1 MALAGSATLQAGMGS
16 VFIMIVSLVIVVL
29 MITWLKINPVY
40 SMLVGAIGAGIAFGL
55 PLSNVILRPAITEV
69 VGHLPDGT
77 EVIGTIPAVVQHGVI
92 QTVVQGFGAT
102 IGNIGIVILLGCT
115 IGVILDQT
123 GGALVLANSM
133 LRLVGPRNASLAM
146 MFSGY
151 LVSIPVFSDTAIVIM
166 APVARTVSARSGAP
180 LIACLGALNAGIMAT
195 HTIVPPTP
203 GPLAAAG
210 TLGVDLGRMI
220 ILGLLVALAY
230 SVVAWIWCATFCAKK
245 FPRAEVMEGIE
256 PLPKGKKLTAED
268 LMIKTDR
275 RLPSTFMAYASLLVP
290 ILLICLNSFGTISI
304 GGRPPLIPAHW
315 HAFSGF
321 IGHPIVALGIG
332 VLVAF
337 GLDPSALSKEQI
349 GKWFNKSVDTSA
361 FIILATGT
369 AGSYGF
375 ILRVSG
381 VGEFMGHGIANTGLP
396 VVFIPFFVTLLLVL
410 SNGSATVSLIT
421 GSAIMYP
428 LLPFLG
434 LPPVIVA
441 LALTAGASFFY
452 HVNASHYW
460 VVVRSA
466 NLSMKEGFFNVS
478 GGTAIGSIG
487 AMICVFILSLFVTV

>member
-1 MALAGSATLQAGMGS
+1 MQLAASVTLEAGMGS
-16 VFIMIVSLVIVVL
+16 VFVMIVSLVAIVL
-29 MITWLKINPVY
+29 LITWAKINPVY
-40 SMLVGAIGAGIAFGL
+40 SMLVGAIGAGIAFGI
-55 PLSNVILRPAITEV
+55 PLTNTRVYDAAGEF
-69 VGHLPDGT
+69 VGL
-77 EVIGTIPAVVQHGVI
+77 QHGVI
-92 QTVVQGFGAT
+92 QTIMQGFGAT

-115 IGVILDQT
+115 IGVILEQT

-133 LRLVGPRNASLAM
+133 LKMVGPKNASLAM

-195 HTIVPPTP
+195 HTITPPTP

-210 TLGVDLGRMI
+210 TLGVDLGQMI
-220 ILGLLVALAY
+220 VWGMIVAMAY
-230 SVVAWIWCATFCAKK
+230 SIVAWIWCSTYCAKK
-245 FPRAEVMEGIE
+245 FPRPEVMEGIE
-256 PLPKGKKLTAED
+256 PLPKGKITAED
-268 LMIKTDR
+268 LMIKSDK
-275 RLPSTFMAYASLLVP
+275 RLPSAFMAFASLLVP
-290 ILLICLNSFGTISI
+290 ILLICINSFGTI
-304 GGRPPLIPAHW
+304 GENPLIPASMHS
-315 HAFSGF
+315 FFGF
-321 IGHPIVALGIG
+321 IGHPIMALGIG

-337 GLDPSALSKEQI
+337 GLDPSVLSREQI

-381 VGEFMGHGIANTGLP
+381 VGEFMGQAIANTALP
-396 VVFIPFFVTLLLVL
+396 AVFIPFFVTLLLVL

-421 GSAIMYP
+421 GSAIMFP
-428 LLPFLG
+428 LLPYLG
-434 LPPVIVA
+434 LSPVIVA

-487 AMICVFILSLFVTV
+487 AIIAVYILSLFL

>member
-1 MALAGSATLQAGMGS
+1 MQLAGSITLEAGMGS
-16 VFIMIVSLVIVVL
+16 VFVMIISLIAIVL
-29 MITWLKINPVY
+29 LITWLKVNPVY
-40 SMLVGAIGAGIAFGL
+40 AMLVGAIGAGIAFRIPLLNTPVYEAGEFVGL
-55 PLSNVILRPAITEV
+55 
-69 VGHLPDGT
+69 
-77 EVIGTIPAVVQHGVI
+77 QHGVI
-92 QTVVQGFGAT
+92 QTVMQGFGAT

-115 IGVILDQT
+115 IGVILEQT

-133 LRLVGPRNASLAM
+133 LRLVGPKNASLAM

-151 LVSIPVFSDTAIVIM
+151 LISIPVFSDTAIVIM
-166 APVARTVSARSGAP
+166 APVARTVSARSGVP

-203 GPLAAAG
+203 GPIAAAG
-210 TLGVDLGRMI
+210 NLGVDLGQMI
-220 ILGLLVALAY
+220 GLGLIVALAY
-230 SVVAWIWCATFCAKK
+230 SFVAWIWCSTYCAKK
-245 FPRAEVMEGIE
+245 FPRADVIEGIK
-256 PLPKGKKLTAED
+256 PLPKGKITAED
-268 LMIKTDR
+268 LVIKTDR
-275 RLPSTFMAYASLLVP
+275 KLPSAFMSFASLIVP

-304 GGRPPLIPAHW
+304 GERDPFIPEAMHS
-315 HAFSGF
+315 FSGF

-332 VLVAF
+332 VIVAF
-337 GLDPSALSKEQI
+337 FLDTSILSREQI

-381 VGEFMGHGIANTGLP
+381 VGEFMGNAIADSGFPP
-396 VVFIPFFVTLLLVL
+396 VLIPFFVTLLLVL
-410 SNGSATVSLIT
+410 SNGSATVSLMT
-421 GSAIMYP
+421 GSAIM
-428 LLPFLG
+428 LPIMPYLG
-434 LPPVIVA
+434 LTPVIVA

-460 VVVRSA
+460 VVVKSA

-487 AMICVFILSLFVTV
+487 AIIAVWVLSLFV

>member
-1 MALAGSATLQAGMGS
+1 MQLAGSITLEAGMGS
-16 VFIMIVSLVIVVL
+16 VFVMIVSLICIVL
-29 MITWLKINPVY
+29 LITWLKVNPVY
-40 SMLVGAIGAGIAFGL
+40 AMLVGAIGAGIAFGI
-55 PLSNVILRPAITEV
+55 PLVNERVYDAAGQF
-69 VGHLPDGT
+69 VGL
-77 EVIGTIPAVVQHGVI
+77 QHGVI
-92 QTVVQGFGAT
+92 QTVIQGFGAT

-115 IGVILDQT
+115 IGVILEHT

-133 LRLVGPRNASLAM
+133 LRMVGPRNASLAM
-146 MFSGY
+146 MLSGY

-166 APVARTVSARSGAP
+166 APVARTVSARSGVP
-180 LIACLGALNAGIMAT
+180 LIATLGALNAGIMGT

-210 TLGVDLGRMI
+210 TLGVDLGQMI
-220 ILGLLVALAY
+220 ALGMFVALAY
-230 SVVAWIWCATFCAKK
+230 GIVAWIWCSTYCAKK

-256 PLPKGKKLTAED
+256 PLPKGKLSAED
-268 LMIKTDR
+268 LVIKTDKK
-275 RLPSTFMAYASLLVP
+275 LPSVFMSYASLLVP
-290 ILLICLNSFGTISI
+290 IFLICLNSFGTV
-304 GGRPPLIPAHW
+304 GANPLIPANLHPL
-315 HAFSGF
+315 SGF

-337 GLDPSALSKEQI
+337 GLDTSILSKEQI
-349 GKWFNKSVDTSA
+349 AKWFNKSVDTSA

-381 VGEFMGHGIANTGLP
+381 VGEFMGQAIAATALP
-396 VVFIPFFVTLLLVL
+396 AVFIPFFVTLLLVL

-421 GSAIMYP
+421 GSAIMFP
-428 LLPFLG
+428 LLPYLG
-434 LPPVIVA
+434 LSPVIVA

-460 VVVRSA
+460 VVVKSA

-487 AMICVFILSLFVTV
+487 AMAAVFVLSLFV

>member
-1 MALAGSATLQAGMGS
+1 MLNIAQYQAVEAGMLS
-16 VFIMIVSLVIVVL
+16 VVVMIISLIIIVL

-40 SMLVGAIGAGIAFGL
+40 AMLVGAIGAAIAFGVPLVDVL
-55 PLSNVILRPAITEV
+55 PVVIS
-69 VGHLPDGT
+69 
-77 EVIGTIPAVVQHGVI
+77 
-92 QTVVQGFGAT
+92 GFGTT

-115 IGVILDQT
+115 IGVILEQT

-133 LRLVGPRNASLAM
+133 LKLVGRKNASLAM
-146 MFSGY
+146 MLSGY

-166 APVARTVSARSGAP
+166 APVARTVSARSGLP

-210 TLGVDLGRMI
+210 TLGVDLGHMI
-220 ILGLLVALAY
+220 ALGLIVALFY
-230 SVVAWIWCATFCAKK
+230 GVSGWIWVSTFCAKK
-245 FPRAEVMEGIE
+245 FPRADEIEGVE
-256 PLPKGKKLTAED
+256 KLPDGKLSTED
-268 LMIKTDR
+268 LMIKSDKP
-275 RLPSTFMAYASLLVP
+275 LPSTWLSFATLLVP
-290 ILLICLNSFGTISI
+290 IGLICANSFGRLGVNPDNKTLLDIM
-304 GGRPPLIPAHW
+304 
-315 HAFSGF
+315 GF
-321 IGHPIVALGIG
+321 IGHPIVALSLG
-332 VLVAF
+332 VLTAF
-337 GLDPSALSKEQI
+337 LLDVKALSKEQI
-349 GKWFNKSVDTSA
+349 GKWFNKSVDVSA

-375 ILRVSG
+375 VLRASG
-381 VGEFMGHGIANTGLP
+381 VGEFMGHSIAATALP
-396 VVFIPFFVTLLLVL
+396 AVFIPFFVTMLLVV

-421 GSAIMYP
+421 GSAIMFP
-428 LLPFLG
+428 LLPYLG

-487 AMICVFILSLFVTV
+487 AFIAVFILSLIVRL